1 MKKKIFLL
9 LKIIIVLLV
18 IFVLIN
24 FEIIDFKNVSS
35 SLLNYNIIPVVLL
48 LMLTIPISTFIWWNL
63 LRDQK
68 YNINYKTS
76 FLIYSTGVFFNL
88 FMPGGVGGDV
98 IKGYYL
104 YKYTEEKRRTASV
117 MTVVISRIIG
127 LHSMLTLCIFASLFF
142 IEKIFFN
149 QNLYSIFI
157 FLYLIYGVAMF
168 ILFLLFYI
176 KKLPHIL
183 ISIIKKD
190 NMGNAREIIIKIINI
205 LSLYENKKKLIFK
218 CWLISISNHIIFAS
232 AFYLV
237 AKILKLDFL
246 SIAESISAITLSV
259 IANSVPITPGGIGVG
274 ESSYN
279 YFTLLILNNSLY
291 ADYAFGTIFFITL
304 RILFSIISLFC
315 GLSFIILGKPKEKYT
330 NT

>member
-18 IFVLIN
+18 IFFLIN
-24 FEIIDFKNVSS
+24 YEIIDLNSFSY
-35 SLLNYNIIPVVLL
+35 LLNFNIVPAALL
-48 LMLTIPISTFIWWNL
+48 LILTIPISTFIWWNL

-76 FLIYSTGVFFNL
+76 FLMYSTGVFFNL
-88 FMPGGVGGDV
+88 FMPGGAGGDV
-98 IKGYYL
+98 IKSFYL

-117 MTVVISRIIG
+117 ITVIIARIIG

-157 FLYLIYGVAMF
+157 FLYLIYGTF
-168 ILFLLFYI
+168 IFIIFLLFYI
-176 KKLPHIL
+176 KKLPNIL
-183 ISIIKKD
+183 INIIKKD
-190 NMGNAREIIIKIINI
+190 NMGRFREVLVKIINI
-205 LSLYENKKKLIFK
+205 LNLYRNKKKLIFK
-218 CWLISISNHIIFAS
+218 CWLISIFNHIIFAS

-246 SIAESISAITLSV
+246 SIAESISAITLSI

-274 ESSYN
+274 ESTYN

-291 ADYAFGTIFFITL
+291 SDYAFGTIFFITL

-315 GLSFIILGKPKEKYT
+315 GISFIMLGKPKEKYT